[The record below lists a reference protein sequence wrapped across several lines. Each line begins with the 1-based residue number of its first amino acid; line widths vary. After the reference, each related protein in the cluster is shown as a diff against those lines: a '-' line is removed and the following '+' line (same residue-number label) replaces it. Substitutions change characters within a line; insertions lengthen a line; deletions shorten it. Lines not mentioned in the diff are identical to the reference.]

1 MLENIVIAIYFLIG
15 CLLTIFVAIADQR
28 SGALENQSWILF
40 VIFYFGLIVLWPGY
54 LLFAAMVSIYQHINE
69 EG

>member
-15 CLLTIFVAIADQR
+15 CLLTIFAAISDQR

-54 LLFAAMVSIYQHINE
+54 LLFAAMVSIYHHINE
-69 EG
+69 EE